1 MKKKTVAL
9 LLACVMVLGVAIGGS
24 LAWLTDT
31 SGTVTNTFTDSDIN
45 IALEETTEN
54 YKMIPGW
61 TIAKDPKVTI
71 EAGSEACY
79 VFVKIEKSA
88 NYDSYLEQ
96 YKVDSA
102 WQQLKDKD
110 NNDIQGVYY
119 QKLTTIPSTGWF
131 DYVLAAGEGA
141 NANGY
146 VTVRGTVTKEMMDA
160 IDGIVA
166 EGGDA
171 NAEINARPTL
181 TFTAYASQLKK
192 DNSNEFQPY
201 EAWNNVQSTV
211 NP

>member
-45 IALEETTEN
+45 IALAETTEN

-79 VFVKIEKSA
+79 VFVKIEKSR

-96 YKVDSA
+96 YAVDGA

-119 QKLTTIPSTGWF
+119 QKLTSIPAEGWS
-131 DYVLAAGEGA
+131 DYVLAGEGTGA

-146 VTVRGTVTKEMMDA
+146 VTVKGTVTKEMMDA

-181 TFTAYASQLKK
+181 TFTAYASQLMK
-192 DNSNEFQPY
+192 DNSTEFQPY
-201 EAWNNVQSTV
+201 EAWNNV